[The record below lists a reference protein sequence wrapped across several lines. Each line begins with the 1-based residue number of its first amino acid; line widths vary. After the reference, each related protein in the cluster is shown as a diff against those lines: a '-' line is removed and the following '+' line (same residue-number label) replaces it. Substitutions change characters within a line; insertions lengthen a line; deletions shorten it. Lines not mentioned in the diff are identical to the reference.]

1 MSDEPSTASSI
12 TPIGEIMSEQI
23 ETINLSN
30 TAQES
35 AIKMSDRNVSSL
47 VVLDDNGMAIGIIT
61 ERDLVR
67 RVCTR
72 DVPSNSVNVENVIS
86 SPLKTIL
93 PETPIDEVADVMVS
107 NKVRHVVIVDK
118 NQEPVGIIS
127 ATDIVAYVREN
138 SSQNIAK
145 ISSDVIEALEREG
158 RHTGT

>member
-1 MSDEPSTASSI
+1 MSGEPSTASI
-12 TPIGEIMSEQI
+12 TPVGEIMSEQI
-23 ETINLSN
+23 ETINFSN

-47 VVLDDNGMAIGIIT
+47 VVLGENGRAIGIIT

-72 DVPSNSVNVENVIS
+72 DVPSSSVNVENVIS
-86 SPLKTIL
+86 SPVKTVS

-107 NKVRHVVIVDK
+107 NKVRHVVIVDQ
-118 NQEPVGIIS
+118 NQKPVGIIS

-138 SSQNIAK
+138 SQNVAK

-158 RHTGT
+158 RHTGM

>member
-1 MSDEPSTASSI
+1 MCGESSTASI
-12 TPIGEIMSEQI
+12 TPVGEIMSEQL
-23 ETINLSN
+23 ETINFSN

-47 VVLDDNGMAIGIIT
+47 VVLDDNGRAIGIIT

-72 DVPSNSVNVENVIS
+72 EVPSNSVNVENVIS
-86 SPLKTIL
+86 SPVKTVS
-93 PETPIDEVADVMVS
+93 PEISIDEVADVMVS
-107 NKVRHVVIVDK
+107 NKVRHIVIVDN
-118 NQEPVGIIS
+118 NQKPVGIIS

-138 SSQNIAK
+138 SENVAK

-158 RHTGT
+158 RHTGI

>member
-1 MSDEPSTASSI
+1 MSDQPSTASI
-12 TPIGEIMSEQI
+12 TAVGEIMSEQL
-23 ETINLSN
+23 ETINFSN

-47 VVLDDNGMAIGIIT
+47 VVLDDNGRTIGIIT

-72 DVPSNSVNVENVIS
+72 DVPSNSVNIENVIS
-86 SPLKTIL
+86 SPVKTVS
-93 PETPIDEVADVMVS
+93 PETSIDEVADVMVS

-138 SSQNIAK
+138 SETTVK
-145 ISSDVIEALEREG
+145 ISSDVIDALEREG
-158 RHTGT
+158 RHTGI

>member
-1 MSDEPSTASSI
+1 MSDETSAASI
-12 TPIGEIMSEQI
+12 TPVGEIMSEQI

-47 VVLDDNGMAIGIIT
+47 VVLDDNGRAIGIIT

-67 RVCTR
+67 RVCTK
-72 DVPSNSVNVENVIS
+72 DVSSSSMNVENVIS
-86 SPLKTIL
+86 SPVKAVS
-93 PETPIDEVADVMVS
+93 PETPVDEVADVMVS
-107 NKVRHVVIVDK
+107 NKLRHVVIVDK

-138 SSQNIAK
+138 SETTVK
-145 ISSDVIEALEREG
+145 ISSDVIDALEREG
-158 RHTGT
+158 RHTGI

>member
-1 MSDEPSTASSI
+1 MSGESSAASI
-12 TPIGEIMSEQI
+12 TPIGEIMSEQL
-23 ETINLSN
+23 ETIDLSN

-47 VVLDDNGMAIGIIT
+47 VVLDDNARAIGIIT

-72 DVPSNSVNVENVIS
+72 EVPSNLVNVENVIS
-86 SPLKTIL
+86 SPVKTVS
-93 PETPIDEVADVMVS
+93 PETSIDEVADVMVS
-107 NKVRHVVIVDK
+107 NKVRHIVIVDN
-118 NQEPVGIIS
+118 NQKPVGIIS

-138 SSQNIAK
+138 SENVAK

-158 RHTGT
+158 RHTGI